1 MDKVIYNSMG
11 SQCLKTKALDR
22 EGYANER
29 NIAPE
34 KKSDAVQCD
43 EPNKVMSDCD
53 LNTESFPHCYSE
65 GCKTIYLSN
74 NLTLNFSTKL

>member
-34 KKSDAVQCD
+34 KNLMQC
-43 EPNKVMSDCD
+43 NVM
-53 LNTESFPHCYSE
+53 
-65 GCKTIYLSN
+65 K
-74 NLTLNFSTKL
+74 LTKRCQTVI